1 LRTGIYTHANPD
13 KRQRIFQRRSQ
24 SLSAKIRTEYKQLFF
39 YLAEANEQA
48 NKYLDRL
55 TVDQDLK
62 QLLTAALLARA
73 LTAYQALTLL
83 AERGFDSEVRV
94 TCRSLLEAKF
104 KLGFFA
110 DDPAA
115 PNLILA
121 KHQQERAKVLR
132 KSRTEIYQLIKI
144 W

>member
-1 LRTGIYTHANPD
+1 MPTQISDNGFFSEEAW
-13 KRQRIFQRRSQ
+13 

-48 NKYLDRL
+48 HKYLDRL

-83 AERGFDSEVRV
+83 AERGFASEVRV
-94 TCRSLLEAKF
+94 TCRSLLEAKIQTR
-104 KLGFFA
+104 FF
-110 DDPAA
+110 DGRPRSSKVDPSQA
-115 PNLILA
+115 
-121 KHQQERAKVLR
+121 
-132 KSRTEIYQLIKI
+132 
-144 W
+144 